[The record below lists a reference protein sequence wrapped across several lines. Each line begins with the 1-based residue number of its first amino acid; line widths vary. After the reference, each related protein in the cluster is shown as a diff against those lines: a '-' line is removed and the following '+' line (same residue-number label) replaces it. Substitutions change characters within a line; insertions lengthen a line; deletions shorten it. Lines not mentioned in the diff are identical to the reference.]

1 MCAKKV
7 IYEILQ
13 HVAAKSGKHVGNIIG
28 DSVIT
33 CDEIKEET
41 ETIPTK
47 NILTKTVPT
56 KSTLTKFLYFYI
68 LFIDYDSI
76 ADSCSFSICH
86 CVIKYQT
93 KQRHLWSCHNNYKLK
108 EIDIKNIL

>member
-7 IYEILQ
+7 IYEVLQ
-13 HVAAKSGKHVGNIIG
+13 HVAAKSGKHVGNIG

-41 ETIPTK
+41 TYSNKKYFNK
-47 NILTKTVPT
+47 NCSNK
-56 KSTLTKFLYFYI
+56 KYFNKFLYFYI
-68 LFIDYDSI
+68 LFIDYHSI

-93 KQRHLWSCHNNYKLK
+93 KQRHL
-108 EIDIKNIL
+108 